1 MKSAY
6 MIRRLMIIFMALSLS
21 LTSVAC
27 GSGDEKQ
34 ASQGQNQATP
44 TSVQSPTISNNTN
57 QTPIAEGKYP
67 VQQATYNDAN
77 GEYSLMLLNTP
88 AGTPPVY
95 RSTKLQMA
103 RLTDEEVKAGEKTYF
118 KSEKGEVSLHM
129 PEDFKVEYV
138 HNVTQSQTNPQTG
151 QKETVVVK
159 QESSFWKP
167 FAGAVAGQVAGQ
179 VISNMFFRPQYYMPP
194 QYNSGGMQG
203 YGGYGNNYGQAVQ
216 SYQTRYNTQ
225 PPAVVNR
232 TTLRT
237 TGRLNNNDNFNRT
250 NTNPNRTVERTRS
263 TGSGFGSSTLRQSD
277 RSRSTVRPSGGS
289 SRSFGSGGRSRSR
302 SSSGFGSRRR

>member
-6 MIRRLMIIFMALSLS
+6 MLRRLMIIFMALTLS

-27 GSGDEKQ
+27 GSGNEDRS
-34 ASQGQNQATP
+34 SQGQNQ
-44 TSVQSPTISNNTN
+44 TISNNTS
-57 QTPIAEGKYP
+57 QKPIAEGKYP

-88 AGTPPVY
+88 AGTPPLY
-95 RSTKLQMA
+95 RSTNLQMA
-103 RLTDEEVKAGEKTYF
+103 RLTDEEIKAGEKAYF
-118 KSEKGEVSLHM
+118 KSEKGQVSLHI

-151 QKETVVVK
+151 QKESVVVR

-179 VISNMFFRPQYYMPP
+179 VISNMFFRPQYYVPP
-194 QYNSGGMQG
+194 MYSPGGMQG

-216 SYQTRYNTQ
+216 SYQTRYNNQQ

-232 TTLRT
+232 STLRT
-237 TGRLNNNDNFNRT
+237 TGRLNNNNNFNRT
-250 NTNPNRTVERTRS
+250 NANPNRTVERTRS

-277 RSRSTVRPSGGS
+277 RSRPTLRPSGGS
-289 SRSFGSGGRSRSR
+289 SRSFGSGRSR

>member
-6 MIRRLMIIFMALSLS
+6 MLRRLIIIFMALTLS

-27 GSGDEKQ
+27 GGDE
-34 ASQGQNQATP
+34 SRSNQGQDRSGSS
-44 TSVQSPTISNNTN
+44 SVQKPSVSNNTN
-57 QTPIAEGKYP
+57 QAPIADGKYP
-67 VQQATYNDAN
+67 VQQATYNDAD
-77 GEYSLMLLNTP
+77 GEYTLMLLNTP

-103 RLTDEEVKAGEKTYF
+103 RLTDEEIKAGEKTYF

-138 HNVTQSQTNPQTG
+138 HNVTQAQTNPQTG
-151 QKETVVVK
+151 QKENVVVR

-237 TGRLNNNDNFNRT
+237 TGRLNNNNFNRNN
-250 NTNPNRTVERTRS
+250 NTNRSTERTRS

-277 RSRSTVRPSGGS
+277 RSRPTVRPSGGS
-289 SRSFGSGGRSRSR
+289 NRSFGSGGRSRSG
-302 SSSGFGSRRR
+302 SGFGSRRR

>member
-6 MIRRLMIIFMALSLS
+6 MLRRLMIIFMALTIS
-21 LTSVAC
+21 LTTVAC
-27 GSGDEKQ
+27 GSDNEKRS
-34 ASQGQNQATP
+34 SQGQNQANP
-44 TSVQSPTISNNTN
+44 TSVQNPTVSNNTN
-57 QTPIAEGKYP
+57 QKPIAEGKYP

-88 AGTPPVY
+88 AGTPPLY
-95 RSTKLQMA
+95 RSTNLQMA
-103 RLTDEEVKAGEKTYF
+103 RLTDEEVKAGEKAYF
-118 KSEKGEVSLHM
+118 KSEKGQVSLHM

-138 HNVTQSQTNPQTG
+138 HNVTQTQTNPQTG
-151 QKETVVVK
+151 QKESVVIR

-194 QYNSGGMQG
+194 VYSSGGMQG

-237 TGRLNNNDNFNRT
+237 TGRLNNNNFNRT
-250 NTNPNRTVERTRS
+250 NTNTNRSTNQNRA
-263 TGSGFGSSTLRQSD
+263 TGSGYGGSNLRPSTG
-277 RSRSTVRPSGGS
+277 SRSTVRPAGGS
-289 SRSFGSGGRSRSR
+289 SRSFGSGGRSRSG
-302 SSSGFGSRRR
+302 SGFGSRRR

>member
-6 MIRRLMIIFMALSLS
+6 MLRRLMIIFIALTLS

-27 GSGDEKQ
+27 GSGDQKQ
-34 ASQGQNQATP
+34 ASQGQTQATS
-44 TSVQSPTISNNTN
+44 TAGQNSAVSNNTN
-57 QTPIAEGKYP
+57 QKPIAEGKYP

-151 QKETVVVK
+151 QRENVVVR

-179 VISNMFFRPQYYMPP
+179 VISNMFFRPQYYVPP
-194 QYNSGGMQG
+194 MYSAGGMQG
-203 YGGYGNNYGQAVQ
+203 YGGYGSNYGQAVQ
-216 SYQTRYNTQ
+216 GYQTRYNNQQ

-237 TGRLNNNDNFNRT
+237 TGRLNNNNNFNRT
-250 NTNPNRTVERTRS
+250 NNNPNRTVERTRS

-277 RSRSTVRPSGGS
+277 GSRSTVRPSGGS
-289 SRSFGSGGRSRSR
+289 SRSFGSGRSR

>member
-6 MIRRLMIIFMALSLS
+6 MLRRLMIIFMALTLS

-27 GSGDEKQ
+27 GSGNEDRS
-34 ASQGQNQATP
+34 SQGQTQTTP
-44 TSVQSPTISNNTN
+44 TSAQSPAVSNNTN
-57 QTPIAEGKYP
+57 QKPIAEGKYP
-67 VQQATYNDAN
+67 VQQATYSDAN

-88 AGTPPVY
+88 AGTPPLY
-95 RSTKLQMA
+95 RSTNLQMA

-118 KSEKGEVSLHM
+118 KSAKGQVSLHM
-129 PEDFKVEYV
+129 PEDFKIEYV

-151 QKETVVVK
+151 QRESVVVR

-194 QYNSGGMQG
+194 VYSAGGMQG

-250 NTNPNRTVERTRS
+250 NNNTNRSIDRTRS

-277 RSRSTVRPSGGS
+277 RSRPTVRPSGGS

-302 SSSGFGSRRR
+302 SSGFGSRRR

>member
-6 MIRRLMIIFMALSLS
+6 MFRRLVIIFMALTLS
-21 LTSVAC
+21 VTSVAC
-27 GSGDEKQ
+27 GSGNENRS
-34 ASQGQNQATP
+34 SQGQAQSSP
-44 TSVQSPTISNNTN
+44 SSVQNPTVSNNTN
-57 QTPIAEGKYP
+57 QKTIADGKYP

-88 AGTPPVY
+88 AGTPPLY
-95 RSTKLQMA
+95 RSTNLQMA

-118 KSEKGEVSLHM
+118 KSEKGQVSLHM

-138 HNVTQSQTNPQTG
+138 HNVTQTQTNPQTG

-179 VISNMFFRPQYYMPP
+179 VISNMFFRPQYYVPP
-194 QYNSGGMQG
+194 VYNSGGMQG

-216 SYQTRYNTQ
+216 SYQTRYNSP
-225 PPAVVNR
+225 PPAVTNR

-237 TGRLNNNDNFNRT
+237 TGRLNNNNNFNRT
-250 NTNPNRTVERTRS
+250 NTNTNTNRSIERNRS

-289 SRSFGSGGRSRSR
+289 SRSFGSGRSRSG
-302 SSSGFGSRRR
+302 SGFGSRRR

>member
-6 MIRRLMIIFMALSLS
+6 MLRRLMIIFMALTLS

-27 GSGDEKQ
+27 GSGSEKQ
-34 ASQGQNQATP
+34 ASQGQTAVQTP
-44 TSVQSPTISNNTN
+44 AVSNNTD
-57 QTPIAEGKYP
+57 QKPIAEGKYP

-250 NTNPNRTVERTRS
+250 NTNPTRSTERTRS

-277 RSRSTVRPSGGS
+277 RSRPTVRPSGGS
-289 SRSFGSGGRSRSR
+289 SRSFGSGGRSRS
-302 SSSGFGSRRR
+302 SSGFGSRRR

>member
-6 MIRRLMIIFMALSLS
+6 MLRRLMIIFMALTLS

-27 GSGDEKQ
+27 GSGNEDRS
-34 ASQGQNQATP
+34 SQSQNQT
-44 TSVQSPTISNNTN
+44 VSNNTS
-57 QTPIAEGKYP
+57 QKPIAEGKYP

-88 AGTPPVY
+88 AGTPPMY
-95 RSTKLQMA
+95 RSTNLQMA
-103 RLTDEEVKAGEKTYF
+103 RLTDEEIKAGEKAYF
-118 KSEKGEVSLHM
+118 KSEKGQVSLHV

-151 QKETVVVK
+151 QKESVVVR

-179 VISNMFFRPQYYMPP
+179 VISNMFFRPQYYVPP
-194 QYNSGGMQG
+194 MYSAGGMQG

-216 SYQTRYNTQ
+216 SYQTRYNNQQ

-232 TTLRT
+232 STLRT
-237 TGRLNNNDNFNRT
+237 TGRLNNNNNFNRT
-250 NTNPNRTVERTRS
+250 NATPNRTVERTRS

-277 RSRSTVRPSGGS
+277 RSRPTVRPSGGS
-289 SRSFGSGGRSRSR
+289 SRSFGSGRSR

>member
-6 MIRRLMIIFMALSLS
+6 MLRRLMIIFMALTIS

-27 GSGDEKQ
+27 GSNDAQ
-34 ASQGQNQATP
+34 RSSQGQNQANP
-44 TSVQSPTISNNTN
+44 TSVQNPAVSNNTN
-57 QTPIAEGKYP
+57 QKPIAEGKYP
-67 VQQATYNDAN
+67 VQQASYNDAN

-88 AGTPPVY
+88 AGTPPLY
-95 RSTKLQMA
+95 RSTNLQMA
-103 RLTDEEVKAGEKTYF
+103 RLTDEEVKAGEKAYF
-118 KSEKGEVSLHM
+118 KSEKGQVSLHM

-151 QKETVVVK
+151 QKESVVVR

-194 QYNSGGMQG
+194 VYSSGGMQG

-237 TGRLNNNDNFNRT
+237 TGRLNNNNNFNRPNA
-250 NTNPNRTVERTRS
+250 NTNRSIDRTRS
-263 TGSGFGSSTLRQSD
+263 TGSGFGSSTLRQSNG
-277 RSRSTVRPSGGS
+277 SRSTVRPSGGS
-289 SRSFGSGGRSRSR
+289 SRSFGSGGRSRS
-302 SSSGFGSRRR
+302 SGFGSRRR

>member
-6 MIRRLMIIFMALSLS
+6 MLRRLMIIFMALTLS

-27 GSGDEKQ
+27 GSGNEDRS
-34 ASQGQNQATP
+34 SQGQTQTTP
-44 TSVQSPTISNNTN
+44 TSAQSPAVSNNTN
-57 QTPIAEGKYP
+57 QKPIAEGKYP

-88 AGTPPVY
+88 AGTPPLY
-95 RSTKLQMA
+95 RSTNLQMA

-118 KSEKGEVSLHM
+118 KSEKGQVSLHM
-129 PEDFKVEYV
+129 PEDFKIEYV

-151 QKETVVVK
+151 QRESVVVR

-194 QYNSGGMQG
+194 VYSAGGMQG

-250 NTNPNRTVERTRS
+250 NNNTNRSIDRTRS

-277 RSRSTVRPSGGS
+277 RSRPTVRPSGGS

-302 SSSGFGSRRR
+302 SSGFGSRRR

>member
-6 MIRRLMIIFMALSLS
+6 MLRRLIIIFMALTLS
-21 LTSVAC
+21 ITSVAC
-27 GSGDEKQ
+27 GTGDENR
-34 ASQGQNQATP
+34 STQGQDRSAP
-44 TSVQSPTISNNTN
+44 TSVQKPSVSNNTN
-57 QTPIAEGKYP
+57 QTPIADGKYP
-67 VQQATYNDAN
+67 VQQATYNDAD
-77 GEYSLMLLNTP
+77 GEYTLMLLNTP

-103 RLTDEEVKAGEKTYF
+103 RLTDEEIKAGEKTYF
-118 KSEKGEVSLHM
+118 KSEKGQVSLHM

-151 QKETVVVK
+151 QKENVVVR

-237 TGRLNNNDNFNRT
+237 TGRLNNNNNFNRT
-250 NTNPNRTVERTRS
+250 NTNTNRSVERTRS

-277 RSRSTVRPSGGS
+277 RSRPTVRPSGGS
-289 SRSFGSGGRSRSR
+289 SRSFGSGGRSRSG
-302 SSSGFGSRRR
+302 SGFGSRRR